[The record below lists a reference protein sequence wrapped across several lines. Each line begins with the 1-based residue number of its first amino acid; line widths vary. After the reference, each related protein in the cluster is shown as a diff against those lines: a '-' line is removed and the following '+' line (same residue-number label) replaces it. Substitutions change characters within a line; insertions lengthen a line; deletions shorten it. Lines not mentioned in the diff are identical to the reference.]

1 MAEKGFPM
9 SVRSGLMALL
19 AEGEKYG
26 AQLRTEF
33 EARTGGTWP
42 LNVGQVYTTL
52 DRLVRDGVVES
63 AGEQDADGRI
73 AYRLT
78 AAGHRELG
86 AWWETPVDRTSTP
99 RDELT
104 IKLALAVTARGV
116 DVQHVV
122 QTQRT
127 ATLRHLHDLTR
138 LKRESLGRPEGQP
151 RTARGGRRLRA
162 RRRHRTGR
170 RGRQRPGVAARPGE
184 PRLRRRGGGPMARP
198 RRDDAR
204 PPTRAHGIRRLSH
217 DPRGGHGVRHLDDQ
231 PHRDPARAGRRRQHQ
246 PRGRPLMSTAPHVV
260 ISDVTRVHGAGE
272 TAVTALAGVSL
283 EIHPG
288 ELVAVM
294 GPSGSGKSTLLNV
307 AGGLDRP
314 TSGTVAIGGDTLTD
328 LGPRDLAKLRRRRM
342 GFVFQDYNLI
352 PSLTAAENVALP
364 LELDGTRARQAR
376 RQARHTLDLM
386 GLMDLSDRYPDQMSG
401 GQQQRVAIARALVGS
416 RRFVLADEPTGA
428 LDSHTG
434 EEVLRVL
441 RDRCDEGVAG
451 LLVTHEARH
460 AAWADRVVFLR
471 DGVVVDTTGHRESP
485 EDLLAAGEAAR

>member
-1 MAEKGFPM
+1 M
-9 SVRSGLMALL
+9 SS
-19 AEGEKYG
+19 
-26 AQLRTEF
+26 
-33 EARTGGTWP
+33 
-42 LNVGQVYTTL
+42 
-52 DRLVRDGVVES
+52 
-63 AGEQDADGRI
+63 
-73 AYRLT
+73 
-78 AAGHRELG
+78 
-86 AWWETPVDRTSTP
+86 
-99 RDELT
+99 
-104 IKLALAVTARGV
+104 
-116 DVQHVV
+116 
-122 QTQRT
+122 
-127 ATLRHLHDLTR
+127 
-138 LKRESLGRPEGQP
+138 
-151 RTARGGRRLRA
+151 
-162 RRRHRTGR
+162 
-170 RGRQRPGVAARPGE
+170 
-184 PRLRRRGGGPMARP
+184 
-198 RRDDAR
+198 
-204 PPTRAHGIRRLSH
+204 
-217 DPRGGHGVRHLDDQ
+217 
-231 PHRDPARAGRRRQHQ
+231 
-246 PRGRPLMSTAPHVV
+246 APHVV
-260 ISDVTRVHGAGE
+260 ISDVTRIHGSNE

-314 TSGTVAIGGDTLTD
+314 TSGSVSIGGDTLTD

-441 RDRCDEGVAG
+441 RRRCDEGASG

-471 DGVVVDTTGHRESP
+471 DGVVVDTTGNASQV
-485 EDLLAAGEAAR
+485 EDLLEGAAGQR